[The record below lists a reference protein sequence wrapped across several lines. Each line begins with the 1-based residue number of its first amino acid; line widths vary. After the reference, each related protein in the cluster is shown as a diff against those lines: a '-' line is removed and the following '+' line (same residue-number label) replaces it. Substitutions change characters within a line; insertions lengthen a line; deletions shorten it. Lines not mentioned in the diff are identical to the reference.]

1 MSTPPSLTE
10 EVPCRHGVHNA
21 AVFTVAIA
29 CFIGGLYAFSFVQEY
44 TAVVLAGGLLLI
56 AFSFFIPLEFIALFN
71 RPAFTGLA
79 ASDRK
84 PRRNASRSTL

>member
-10 EVPCRHGVHNA
+10 EVPSRHGVQNA
-21 AVFTVAIA
+21 AVITVAIA
-29 CFIGGLYAFSFVQEY
+29 CFIGGLHAFSFVQEY
-44 TAVVLAGGLLLI
+44 TAVALAGGLVLI
-56 AFSFFIPLEFIALFN
+56 AFSFFVPLLFIVLFN
-71 RPAFTGLA
+71 RTAFTGLA